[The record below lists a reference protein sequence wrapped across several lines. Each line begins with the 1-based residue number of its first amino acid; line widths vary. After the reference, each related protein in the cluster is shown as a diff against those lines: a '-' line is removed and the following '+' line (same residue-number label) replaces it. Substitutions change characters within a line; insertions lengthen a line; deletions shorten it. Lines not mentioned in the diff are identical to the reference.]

1 MAYKGDDSED
11 DIEVTEEVD
20 KPQLHPR
27 EALNMLD
34 QIVGMGELEEEECN
48 FINGIIQK
56 FERLVI
62 KKKKQ
67 RSIQDY
73 FVSQSL

>member
-1 MAYKGDDSED
+1 
-11 DIEVTEEVD
+11 
-20 KPQLHPR
+20 
-27 EALNMLD
+27 MLD

-62 KKKKQ
+62 KKEETT
-67 RSIQDY
+67 IDTGLFCVTV
-73 FVSQSL
+73 FVINY

>member
-1 MAYKGDDSED
+1 
-11 DIEVTEEVD
+11 
-20 KPQLHPR
+20 
-27 EALNMLD
+27 MLD

-73 FVSQSL
+73 FVSVFVINY